1 MTLKNGVIAIKGISV
16 VFQYEQMFILSKIDP
31 LFGPNHFRGRY
42 SSGPLKD

>member
-1 MTLKNGVIAIKGISV
+1 MTLKNGATGLKGISV
-16 VFQYEQMFILSKIDP
+16 VCQDEQMFILSKIDP